1 MTPDQRL
8 GAAIKWGPPRAPL
21 PPLRPPT
28 DGRNWTKS
36 PKRTPS
42 PSHRGRRAHRCP
54 RCGPHVMAGVDAL
67 AGGICKPLARW
78 STRARA
84 ALRGSGRA
92 ALCGMTPDQ
101 RLRPVIKWGPPRAPL
116 PPLRPP
122 PDGRNGTQAP
132 KRTPSP
138 SHRGRRAHRCPRCG
152 PHLMA
157 GVDALVGR
165 GAATRQALARWS
177 IGLELHCEDP
187 AGRLPISHD
196 PATARSSSVRIT
208 LDPADPRPAHDDEDE
223 QPVRAQVGI
232 HEVDQR

>member
-1 MTPDQRL
+1 MPVRTPRRTTATSRPDCRRAAAVQRQRSRQAALLGMTPDQRL
-8 GAAIKWGPPRAPL
+8 GPAIKWGPLRAPL
-21 PPLRPPT
+21 PPLRP
-28 DGRNWTKS
+28 S
-36 PKRTPS
+36 S
-42 PSHRGRRAHRCP
+42 
-54 RCGPHVMAGVDAL
+54 
-67 AGGICKPLARW
+67 
-78 STRARA
+78 
-84 ALRGSGRA
+84 
-92 ALCGMTPDQ
+92 
-101 RLRPVIKWGPPRAPL
+101 
-116 PPLRPP
+116 
-122 PDGRNGTQAP
+122 DGRNGTKAP
-132 KRTPSP
+132 ECTPLP
-138 SHRGRRAHRCPRCG
+138 SNGGRRAHRCPRCG